1 VAATS
6 NPMDIVNNLNKNLSR
21 IKRKKTLK
29 RTVARQKEIEEKAL
43 LLIKK
48 FMAKKM
54 IKIRTN
60 RELEK

>member
-1 VAATS
+1 MAATS

-21 IKRKKTLK
+21 IKRKKTQK